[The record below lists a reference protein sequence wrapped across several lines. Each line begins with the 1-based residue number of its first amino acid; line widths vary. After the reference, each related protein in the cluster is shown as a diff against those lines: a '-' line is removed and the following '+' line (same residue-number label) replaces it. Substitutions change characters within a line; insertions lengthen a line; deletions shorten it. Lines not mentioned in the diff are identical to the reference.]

1 MSMINSNDTIGNRT
15 CDLPVCSAVPQ
26 PTAGRRLNI
35 QREVLEGRREILN
48 NCVGQSPSS
57 EADIPSVTQQIRRIL
72 HSSKA
77 HYLIH
82 TVSFP
87 SLSWAR
93 SIQFTPP
100 SICSKAC
107 FNIILPSKPRSSKL
121 PLPLRFSHQNLYA
134 LLLFPYVSHAPSI
147 SFPFIWSFGCLV
159 MATNHK
165 TTHDDTSSTPLLLH
179 LSYGQ
184 MSCAP
189 VLEHLQPL
197 FLSQC
202 PWPRFTPT
210 QNNRQNY
217 SSECLICIFLDNKST
232 EGRIWTRW

>member
-1 MSMINSNDTIGNRT
+1 MTPSGIEPATFRF
-15 CDLPVCSAVPQ
+15 
-26 PTAGRRLNI
+26 
-35 QREVLEGRREILN
+35 
-48 NCVGQSPSS
+48 VGQCLNQLQEEGWIFKERSLKGEGKSWITAWGRVRLQKLIFP
-57 EADIPSVTQQIRRIL
+57 QL
-72 HSSKA
+72 HNKFVA
-77 HYLIH
+77 FYTLRKPITLFT